1 MPFPTTGLPGGVI
14 GTCLVLSKGRAKFP
28 PESSVDIATSNRL
41 TDTPAMIS
49 TDPKYRQKLADFGL
63 FYAAAI
69 WGATF
74 FMVED
79 ALGGIDPIIL
89 VAYRFLLAGLI
100 LLAAVLVTGRSVRR
114 DLGRS
119 CILTIMLW
127 LLYISQ
133 TLGLKFTTASNSG
146 FITGLFVIFVPIF
159 MLTVFRRRP
168 TIMEWVACGV
178 ALIGL
183 WVLTGGLSDFN
194 VGDGLTLVAAVTYAL
209 HVLYSDKYLKAGADP
224 LVISCQQFLMVGL
237 LSLLTGLVF
246 RVDFGIHTG
255 SAAWTTLFLALFPT
269 LSAFLIQMWAQ
280 KITTPVKV
288 SLIFAFEPV
297 FAGLFAWTLGGETL
311 VVRRALGG
319 LFIFAS
325 LIVSGLPTPRRAA
338 HNINGRKRTLR

>member
-1 MPFPTTGLPGGVI
+1 
-14 GTCLVLSKGRAKFP
+14 
-28 PESSVDIATSNRL
+28 
-41 TDTPAMIS
+41 MIS
-49 TDPKYRQKLADFGL
+49 TNLKYRQKLADFGL

-74 FMVED
+74 FMVKD

-89 VAYRFLLAGLI
+89 VAYRFLLAGSI
-100 LLAAVLVTGRSVRR
+100 LLAVVLITGRSFRR

-119 CILTIMLW
+119 SILTIMLW
-127 LLYISQ
+127 LLYVSQ

-159 MLTVFRRRP
+159 MRTVFHRKP

-183 WVLTGGLSDFN
+183 WVLTGGLTDIN
-194 VGDGLTLVAAVTYAL
+194 IGDSMTLVTAVTYAL

-237 LSLLTGLVF
+237 LSLLTALIFG
-246 RVDFGIHTG
+246 VDFGIHTV

-280 KITTPVKV
+280 QITAPVKV

-297 FAGLFAWTLGGETL
+297 FAGLFAWTLGGEPL
-311 VVRRALGG
+311 VMRRALGG

-325 LIVSGLPTPRRAA
+325 LIISGLPTPHRIG
-338 HNINGRKRTLR
+338 HNISGRKQTQDWPK